1 MGEGGQGERFPG
13 GGSAAHLRT
22 SSARP
27 GSLSAGRRSARMSGM
42 NGDRPP
48 YDLKAPGASGHSQRM
63 PGRHS
68 FPPLD
73 EHLVEPEVTRD
84 EIIGGRR
91 VVAMP
96 AREPHATRQL
106 TLDYVLAPHIA
117 HGYTGA
123 ADLITRVD
131 ADSNFASDACVYR
144 SEIDPQ
150 TGTRHL
156 EELVFEVVS
165 EQDAGDVTEKAVR
178 MHRRGVR
185 RIFAI
190 FVKGE
195 PRVCEWSADTRS
207 WRVLEPSSSIE
218 DPCLKVPLK
227 VAALLDA
234 AAANQAVV
242 EALAAQ
248 GEPAIRRREAVAKAT
263 TILQFLEARG
273 IAVSPSQREE
283 ILRCEDLDRLDFWA
297 RRAAL
302 APSVAEVLA
311 E

>member
-1 MGEGGQGERFPG
+1 MDDHR
-13 GGSAAHLRT
+13 H
-22 SSARP
+22 
-27 GSLSAGRRSARMSGM
+27 
-42 NGDRPP
+42 P
-48 YDLKAPGASGHSQRM
+48 YDLKAPGASGRSLRL

-73 EHLVEPEVTRD
+73 EHLVDPEVTRD

-91 VVAMP
+91 VTAMP
-96 AREPHATRQL
+96 AHPPHATRQFK
-106 TLDYVLAPHIA
+106 LDYVLEPHIA
-117 HGYTGA
+117 PGYIGA
-123 ADLITRVD
+123 ADLLTRVD
-131 ADSNFASDACVYR
+131 VDSDFASDACVYKD
-144 SEIDPQ
+144 EIDPQ

-156 EELVFEVVS
+156 EEIAFEVIS
-165 EQDAGDVTEKAVR
+165 EQNEGVVTEKALR

-195 PRVCEWSADTRS
+195 RRVCEWSADTRS
-207 WRVLEPSSSIE
+207 WRLLDPSSHIE
-218 DPCLKVPLK
+218 DPCLEVPLP

-248 GEPAIRRREAVAKAT
+248 GDPAIRRREAAAKAK
-263 TILQFLEARG
+263 TILQFLDARG
-273 IAVSPSQREE
+273 IAVSPFQREE
-283 ILRCEDLDRLDFWA
+283 IMRCDDLDRLDRWA

-302 APSVAEVLA
+302 ASSTAEVLA

>member
-1 MGEGGQGERFPG
+1 MED
-13 GGSAAHLRT
+13 H
-22 SSARP
+22 
-27 GSLSAGRRSARMSGM
+27 RRA
-42 NGDRPP
+42 
-48 YDLKAPGASGHSQRM
+48 YDLKAPGASGSSQRL
-63 PGRHS
+63 PGWHS

-84 EIIGGRR
+84 EIIGGRK
-91 VVAMP
+91 VVAQP
-96 AREPHATRQL
+96 AQEPHATRQFSL
-106 TLDYVLAPHIA
+106 SYVLAPHLA
-117 HGYTGA
+117 PGYTGA

-131 ADSNFASDACVYR
+131 IDSNFATDACVYK
-144 SEIDPQ
+144 SGVDPQ
-150 TGTRHL
+150 TGTRYL
-156 EELVFEVVS
+156 EELAFEVVS
-165 EQDAGDVTEKAVR
+165 EQNEGVVTEKALR

-195 PRVCEWSADTRS
+195 PRVCEWAAETRS
-207 WRVLEPSSSIE
+207 WRLLDPSSHIE

-234 AAANQAVV
+234 AAANQAVI

-248 GEPAIRRREAVAKAT
+248 GEATLRKREAEGEARGKAK
-263 TILQFLEARG
+263 TILQVLEARS

-283 ILRCEDLDRLDFWA
+283 ILRCDDLDRLDRWA

-302 APSVAEVLA
+302 APSAAEVLA

>member
-1 MGEGGQGERFPG
+1 MDD
-13 GGSAAHLRT
+13 H
-22 SSARP
+22 
-27 GSLSAGRRSARMSGM
+27 RRAYS
-42 NGDRPP
+42 
-48 YDLKAPGASGHSQRM
+48 LKAPGPAGSPLSF
-63 PGRHS
+63 PGRRS

-96 AREPHATRQL
+96 AKEPHATRQFQ
-106 TLDYVLAPHIA
+106 LDYVLEPHIA
-117 HGYTGA
+117 PGYLGA
-123 ADLITRVD
+123 ADLLTRVD
-131 ADSNFASDACVYR
+131 VDSDFASDACVYKD
-144 SEIDPQ
+144 EIDPQ
-150 TGTRHL
+150 TGTRYL
-156 EELVFEVVS
+156 EELAFEVVS
-165 EQDAGDVTEKAVR
+165 EQNEADVTEKALR

-190 FVKGE
+190 FVKGVR
-195 PRVCEWSADTRS
+195 RVCEWSSESRS
-207 WRVLEPSSSIE
+207 WCILDASSHIE
-218 DPCLKVPLK
+218 DSCLQVPLP

-248 GEPAIRRREAVAKAT
+248 GDPTIRRREAAAKAK
-263 TILQFLEARG
+263 TILQFLDARG
-273 IAVSPSQREE
+273 ITVSSPQREE
-283 ILRCEDLDRLDFWA
+283 ILRCDDLDHLDRWA

-302 APSVAEVLA
+302 ASSAAEVLA

>member
-1 MGEGGQGERFPG
+1 MDER
-13 GGSAAHLRT
+13 
-22 SSARP
+22 RP
-27 GSLSAGRRSARMSGM
+27 T
-42 NGDRPP
+42 
-48 YDLKAPGASGHSQRM
+48 YDLKAPGASGPSIGLPSR
-63 PGRHS
+63 RS

-96 AREPHATRQL
+96 AHPPHATRQFK
-106 TLDYVLAPHIA
+106 LDYVLEPHIA
-117 HGYTGA
+117 PGYIGA
-123 ADLITRVD
+123 ADLLTRVD
-131 ADSNFASDACVYR
+131 ADSDFASDACVYKA
-144 SEIDPQ
+144 EIDPQ

-156 EELVFEVVS
+156 EEIAFEVVS
-165 EQDAGDVTEKAVR
+165 EQNEGDATEKALR

-190 FVKGE
+190 FIKGQR
-195 PRVCEWSADTRS
+195 RVCEWSAESRG
-207 WRVLEPSSSIE
+207 WRLLDPSSHIE
-218 DPCLKVPLK
+218 DPCLEVPLP

-248 GEPAIRRREAVAKAT
+248 GDPAIRRREAAARSEGEAIGKSK
-263 TILQFLEARG
+263 TILQFLDARG

-283 ILRCEDLDRLDFWA
+283 ILRCDDLDRLDRWA

-302 APSVAEVLA
+302 ASSAAEVLA
-311 E
+311 D

>member
-1 MGEGGQGERFPG
+1 MFSMDDQ
-13 GGSAAHLRT
+13 
-22 SSARP
+22 
-27 GSLSAGRRSARMSGM
+27 RSGYS
-42 NGDRPP
+42 
-48 YDLKAPGASGHSQRM
+48 LKAPGASGPALRL
-63 PGRHS
+63 PGRS

-73 EHLVEPEVTRD
+73 EHLVEPEMTRD

-91 VVAMP
+91 VVAFP
-96 AREPHATRQL
+96 AKEPHATRQFK
-106 TLDYVLAPHIA
+106 LDYVLEPHIA
-117 HGYTGA
+117 PGYVGA
-123 ADLITRVD
+123 ADLLTRVD
-131 ADSNFASDACVYR
+131 ADSDFATDACVYKD
-144 SEIDPQ
+144 EIDPQ
-150 TGTRHL
+150 TGTRYL
-156 EELVFEVVS
+156 EEIAFEVVS
-165 EQDAGDVTEKAVR
+165 EQTEQYVAEKALR

-195 PRVCEWSADTRS
+195 RRVGEWSPESLS
-207 WRVLEPSSSIE
+207 WRILDPFAPIE

-248 GEPAIRRREAVAKAT
+248 GDPTIRQREAAARAK

-283 ILRCEDLDRLDFWA
+283 MLRCDDHDRLDRWA

-302 APSVAEVLA
+302 ASSAAEVLA